1 MAVKRVFSLRASTVA
16 LLAAVLVLAWP
27 ARPAAHDIPVD
38 VLVNMYVKPEGTH
51 LRVLLRVPLGA
62 MRDMNLPLH
71 GPGFLNLPAPDVP
84 LREAARL
91 WLAQP
96 LEIYEGDQRLPMPE
110 VVDFRISLPS
120 DKSFATYDEAL
131 RHVRSAQLPTDTE
144 LIWNQAL
151 FDVLLEYPIASDRA
165 KFSINPELARLGVH
179 TVTVMHFLPPGGT
192 ERVFEYTGDPGLVRL
207 DPRWYQAAVRFVVL
221 GFEHILDGIDH
232 LLFLF
237 CLVIPFRKLRQLV
250 WIVTSFTIAHSVTL
264 IGSAFGLAPG
274 GLWFPPLVE
283 VLIAASIVYMALEN
297 IVGVTDVRR
306 RWMITFA
313 FGLVHGF
320 GFSFALRETL
330 QFAGS
335 HLLTSLFAFNI
346 GIELGQ
352 LLVLLALIP
361 ALQFLFHRV
370 VVERMGTIVL
380 SAIVAHTAWHWM
392 TERWA
397 ALRQFSW
404 PVLDAAAWAR
414 GLRWLMAALV
424 VGAGIWLLRGLT
436 RQRQSRANARIA
448 ESKHADSRIADS

>member
-1 MAVKRVFSLRASTVA
+1 MSFRRV
-16 LLAAVLVLAWP
+16 AAVLVLMLVWS

-38 VLVNMYVKPEGTH
+38 VLVNMYVKPEGAH
-51 LRVLLRVPLGA
+51 LRVLIRVPLGA

-71 GPGFLNLPAPDVP
+71 GAGFLDLPAPDVP

-96 LEIYEGDQRLPMPE
+96 LEIYEGDRRLPMPD

-120 DKSFATYDEAL
+120 DKSFGTYDDAL
-131 RHVRSAQLPTDTE
+131 RHLGDARLPNDTE

-151 FDVLLEYPIASDRA
+151 FDVLLDYPIASDRA
-165 KFSINPELARLGVH
+165 KFSINPELARLGVR

-192 ERVFEYTGDPGLVRL
+192 ERVFEYTGDPGLIRL
-207 DPRWYQAAVRFVVL
+207 DPRWFQAAWRFVAL

-237 CLVIPFRKLRQLV
+237 CLVIPFRRLRQLI
-250 WIVTSFTIAHSVTL
+250 WIVTSFTVAHSITL

-274 GLWFPPLVE
+274 GLWFPPLIE

-306 RWMITFA
+306 RWMITFG

-335 HLLTSLFAFNI
+335 HLLTSLFSFNV

-352 LLVLLALIP
+352 LLVLGALVP
-361 ALQFLFHRV
+361 VLQFLFRRV
-370 VVERMGTIVL
+370 VAERMGTIIL

-404 PVLDAAAWAR
+404 PMFDAAAWAR
-414 GLRWLMAALV
+414 GLRWLMALLV
-424 VGAGIWLLRGLT
+424 LGFAIWVVRNQM
-436 RQRQSRANARIA
+436 RQKNRQI
-448 ESKHADSRIADS
+448 SKSPNPQVPKSSIP

>member
-1 MAVKRVFSLRASTVA
+1 MTFRRV
-16 LLAAVLVLAWP
+16 AAVLVLMFVWS

-38 VLVNMYVKPEGTH
+38 VLVNMYVKPEGAR
-51 LRVLLRVPLGA
+51 LRVLIRVPLGA

-71 GPGFLNLPAPDVP
+71 GAGFLNLPAPDVP
-84 LREAARL
+84 LREAAKL

-96 LEIYEGDQRLPMPE
+96 LEIYEGDRRLPMPE
-110 VVDFRISLPS
+110 VVGFRISLPS
-120 DKSFATYDEAL
+120 DKSFGTYDDAL
-131 RHVRSAQLPTDTE
+131 RHLSAAPLPSDTE
-144 LIWNQAL
+144 LIWNQSL
-151 FDVLLEYPIASDRA
+151 FDVLLETPIASDQA
-165 KFSINPELARLGVH
+165 KFSIKPELARLGVR

-192 ERVFEYTGDPGLVRL
+192 ERAFEYTGDPGLIRL
-207 DPRWYQAAVRFVVL
+207 DPRWYQAAGRFVVL

-250 WIVTSFTIAHSVTL
+250 WIVTSFTVAHSVTL
-264 IGSAFGLAPG
+264 IGSAFGMAPG
-274 GLWFPPLVE
+274 GLWFPPLIE
-283 VLIAASIVYMALEN
+283 VLIAASILYMALEN

-306 RWMITFA
+306 RWMITFG

-335 HLLTSLFAFNI
+335 HLLTSLFAFNV

-352 LLVLLALIP
+352 LLVLIALIP
-361 ALQFLFHRV
+361 ALQFLFRRV
-370 VVERMGTIVL
+370 VAERMGTIIL

-397 ALRQFSW
+397 TLRQFSW
-404 PVLDAAAWAR
+404 PVLDAATLAR
-414 GLRWLMAALV
+414 GLRWLMAIVIL
-424 VGAGIWLLRGLT
+424 GAGIWVMRGLI
-436 RQRQSRANARIA
+436 RQRRGRPDSRVA